1 MTTKIKAEQ
10 GSFPFF
16 EILALIFITLKLTNF
31 IAWSW
36 WWVLAPVWIPIV
48 LVIVLALIVLAL
60 LGGK

>member
-16 EILALIFITLKLTNF
+16 GILTLIFITLKLTNF

-36 WWVLAPVWIPIV
+36 WWVMAPVWIPV
-48 LVIVLALIVLAL
+48 ALVIVIALLVLAL
-60 LGGK
+60 GGE